1 MMIIHLGW
9 MLPSTSSG
17 YLGTRRATSHPHL
30 PCSRR
35 GLPSSISHLMDWC
48 AFTAPFHLYNAL
60 RRCSLLSVA
69 LSIASPLLGV
79 TQHPALRSPDFPHPD
94 GNTTIETRPST
105 QLKPFYYTSS
115 NNLITTKSEY
125 PYQFEIVCQFDY
137 GGGIFKSLQIFS
149 TSHLPISLWRGTEVE
164 IWPPRCR
171 LPHREC
177 RPPSQM
183 K

>member
-1 MMIIHLGW
+1 MIIHLGW

-17 YLGTRRATSHPHL
+17 YLGTRRAPPQIPHL

-48 AFTAPFHLYNAL
+48 AFTAPFHLYNVL

-105 QLKPFYYTSS
+105 QLKPFYYTLSD
-115 NNLITTKSEY
+115 NLKTTKSDYVEV
-125 PYQFEIVCQFDY
+125 IVSFTVSYHESSNSMRKDIVLLFGAVRSIVPCCVAFRY
-137 GGGIFKSLQIFS
+137 AVSKVSMSLC
-149 TSHLPISLWRGTEVE
+149 L
-164 IWPPRCR
+164 
-171 LPHREC
+171 
-177 RPPSQM
+177 
-183 K
+183 